1 MFEDKDLQ
9 TFLETADTVRN
20 KSAVIAELNMN
31 RTNNIKHIGN
41 YRYRPTQTSTPNPIS
56 SVWTITPGAF
66 CSPAG
71 AIGKSSSG
79 ATYECKISDT
89 DTRNRWRVSTE
100 QPSSI
105 YSSLPTSFDIND
117 VGNFYTGATDA
128 DVLIDGT
135 FENDNTPTTFLT
147 KKEKTQT
154 LYSLES
160 CFERFRPRSGI
171 NKAVYFENGKLHY
184 PNMFMA
190 DRPRYYMPDKK
201 DKFKYWTSYRTETRY
216 KYTYNDASVSYGLSE
231 TFIDKDNT
239 EKKGVAE
246 NFEYGIASK
255 INGVQNAIEDACPF
269 VVYKEQ
275 IPTNRVVIKMQTHTG
290 TEDLGPFSSSTG
302 SFADPFYG
310 EVNQKVPSRWKIQFL
325 KEGNWQ
331 DIISFDPSKRRKDGS
346 AIIKSDGY
354 VEISYGFIVPDEWID
369 TFVFAEVYS
378 SDTLLPEQSVIGYAY
393 LIKENENDIGKYYI
407 WNGTDYTIITP
418 KYGWYVQ
425 DETVD
430 RLTNFLTDA
439 TSPDKFINSLD
450 NKIKYREFEYIS
462 GVRIVVDSMTAKDST
477 FDLIEISPRL
487 AMNLSDKVLD
497 YSINKSASDL
507 GLSGLPV
514 GQLVA
519 SNGSINIFDHDQAF
533 NENNPSSI
541 IAKYVDSHVQF
552 KFYEIIINV
561 GGWDYW
567 VPMKTLYSD
576 SFPKADLVNKRISI
590 SLRDMYWY
598 LESIT
603 APEILMTEVSVSSA
617 VSLLLDSIG
626 FSNYTFRR
634 VSNEKEMVMP
644 FFFVAPDKSVAQV
657 LQDLAISTQTAM
669 FFDEYNNFVMMSKD
683 YIMPT
688 KEQRPTTFALKGTND
703 LYEDREI
710 KNKTLDNAKL
720 ANIIS
725 VSNES
730 NTVYNGGTINY
741 TVRHIQRS
749 IGTLRQ
755 ASLLEDERMYVYKP
769 ALLWEVSGTENTKS
783 INNEVG
789 TQSSYVL
796 AAIPLSSNLS
806 DKVPEVKNG
815 IVINN
820 TFSLGEAVYWIT
832 RYNGY
837 FYSSGEVIKYDAVQ
851 YNVTGSGNVWISS
864 VEEYQNYFSKLPFN
878 GKIYPTGLVR
888 IYSVPNY
895 FEQEGILKLK
905 NGPVAKHGRGQFGT
919 TVVEHS
925 AGISDYWKSEDN
937 VKGCYM
943 ASEYLF
949 ETKTD
954 LPQTTVASAGKTIS
968 NGASSDALAR
978 TSTRTGLI
986 RNFLSTSLTGEITT
1000 QTQQVPG
1007 SVQASALSLT
1017 GPNFTTKDKP
1027 RDFVSYVHKPLTDKK
1042 YKHFGTRIRLVGKI
1056 ENSSDRGQTANGA
1069 ASYYVINGSTPD
1081 KNVTISGGSG
1091 GIAVMLNPTTNVGY
1105 YFEIAALGLNKLS
1118 EKEKQNVHNV
1128 LFYKVKSDN
1137 GKAIPLTLYKGL
1149 AKIIVDDGRFTGQ
1162 SRLFAEEN
1170 PTVYDLAVEYE
1181 NIGNI
1186 RRFYLYINGTMVK
1199 TVDDSDPLPEYSNIA
1214 LFTRGSSRAMFEN
1227 VYALCN
1233 NYSQNTSFSLGTV
1246 VNSVFADSDIDAS
1259 NSFRKYAMSGL
1270 IQNTYLSGIGSSEP
1284 PKYDIYFEEF
1294 GSIMREVAE
1303 FSFKYDKAF
1312 PALTAKISPT
1322 FNKIKGFVI
1331 SGFRAGSYGAEFL
1344 VFNATD
1350 TALNLDETSGNYLRI
1365 QGITFTQQS
1374 SNTLTVDQYFN
1385 KNSVMS
1391 DPKFVADKLIS
1402 NPFKFKLDYEDIK
1415 FSRMQHGRKD
1425 FSLDAAY
1432 IQSQDEASE
1441 LMRWLVTKI
1450 SKPRKALGVKIF
1462 SIPTIQLGDIVSV
1475 DYKEN
1480 GIDVAADSSNRFV
1493 VYNIDFSRNS
1503 NGPEM
1508 QLFLSEVV

>member
-1 MFEDKDLQ
+1 MFENKELQ
-9 TFLETADTVRN
+9 SFLESADTVRT

-41 YRYRPTQTSTPNPIS
+41 YRYRPTQPS
-56 SVWTITPGAF
+56 SV
-66 CSPAG
+66 
-71 AIGKSSSG
+71 
-79 ATYECKISDT
+79 
-89 DTRNRWRVSTE
+89 
-100 QPSSI
+100 

-117 VGNFYTGATDA
+117 SGNFYTGATDA
-128 DVLIDGT
+128 DVLIDGS
-135 FENDNTPTTFLT
+135 FENDNTPTTFLN

-160 CFERFRPRSGI
+160 CFEKFRPRSGI
-171 NKAVYFENGKLHY
+171 NKAVYFENGKLHH

-190 DRPRYYMPDKK
+190 DRPRYYMPEKK
-201 DKFKYWTSYRTETRY
+201 DKFKYWTSYRTESG
-216 KYTYNDASVSYGLSE
+216 K
-231 TFIDKDNT
+231 
-239 EKKGVAE
+239 
-246 NFEYGIASK
+246 EYGISSK
-255 INGVQNAIEDACPF
+255 VNGAQNSIEDACPF
-269 VVYKEQ
+269 VVYKNQ
-275 IPTNRVVIKMQTHTG
+275 VPTNRVVLKMQTHTG

-302 SFADPFYG
+302 SFSDPFYG
-310 EVNQKVPSRWKIQFL
+310 EVNQKTPSRWKIQFL
-325 KEGNWQ
+325 KDNNWQ
-331 DIISFDPSKRRKDGS
+331 DVISFNPSKRRKDGS

-354 VEISYGFIVPDEWID
+354 VEIAYGFIVPDEWVD
-369 TFVFAEVYS
+369 TFVFAETYS
-378 SDTLLPEQSVIGYAY
+378 SEVLLPEKSVYGYAY
-393 LIKENENDIGKYYI
+393 LIKENDSDIGKYYI
-407 WNGTDYTIITP
+407 WNGTDYTVITP

-439 TSPDKFINSLD
+439 TSPDQFLNSL
-450 NKIKYREFEYIS
+450 NNNVQYREFEYIS
-462 GVRIVVDSMTAKDST
+462 GIRIVVDSMTSKDST

-487 AMNLSDKVLD
+487 TINLSDKVIN

-519 SNGSINIFDHDQAF
+519 SNGSVNIFDHDQAF
-533 NENNPSSI
+533 NDNNPSSI

-561 GGWDYW
+561 DGWDYW

-576 SFPKADLVNKRISI
+576 SFPKADLENKRIAI

-626 FSNYTFRR
+626 FSNYTFKR
-634 VSNEKEMVMP
+634 VLNEKEMVMP

-657 LQDLAISTQTAM
+657 LQDLAVSTQTAM

-688 KEQRPTTFALKGTND
+688 KEQRLTTFALKGTND
-703 LYEDREI
+703 LYEDNEI
-710 KNKTLDNAKL
+710 KNKTSDNSKL

-725 VSNES
+725 LSNES
-730 NTVYNGGTINY
+730 NSVYNGGSINY

-796 AAIPLSSNLS
+796 AAIPLNSNLS
-806 DKVPEVKNG
+806 ENIPEVKNG
-815 IVINN
+815 MVINN
-820 TFSLGEAVYWIT
+820 TFSLGEAIYWIT

-837 FYSSGEVIKYDAVQ
+837 FYSGGEVIKYDSVQ
-851 YNVTGSGNVWISS
+851 YNVTGFGNVWISS

-895 FEQEGILKLK
+895 FEQEGVIKLK

-919 TVVEHS
+919 TVTEHS
-925 AGISDYWKSEDN
+925 AGISDYWKSDDN
-937 VKGCYM
+937 VKGCSM

-954 LPQTTVASAGKTIS
+954 SPVTTIDAAGKTLS
-968 NGASSDALAR
+968 TGTSSDALAR

-986 RNFLSTSLTGEITT
+986 KNFLSTSLTGEITT
-1000 QTQQVPG
+1000 NTQQVPG
-1007 SVQASALSLT
+1007 SVQSSAFCLT

-1027 RDFVSYVHKPLTDKK
+1027 RDFISYVHKPLTGKK
-1042 YKHFGTRIRLVGKI
+1042 YKHFGTRVRLVGKI
-1056 ENSSDRGQTANGA
+1056 ENNQDRGQTANGA
-1069 ASYYVINGSTPD
+1069 AAYYVVNGSTPD
-1081 KNVTISGGSG
+1081 KNVTISGGSA

-1118 EKEKQNVHNV
+1118 EKEKQNVQNV
-1128 LFYKVKSDN
+1128 LFYKIKSN
-1137 GKAIPLTLYKGL
+1137 GGKAIPVSLYKGL

-1181 NIGNI
+1181 NIGKI
-1186 RRFYLYINGTMVK
+1186 RRFYLYINGTLVK
-1199 TVDDSDPLPEYSNIA
+1199 TVDDTDPLPEYSNIA

-1246 VNSVFADSDIDAS
+1246 ANSVFGDSDIDAN
-1259 NSFRKYAMSGL
+1259 NSFRKYALSGL
-1270 IQNTYLSGIGSSEP
+1270 IQNTYLTGIGSSEP

-1303 FSFKYDKAF
+1303 FSFRYDKAF
-1312 PALTAKISPT
+1312 PALTAKVSPT
-1322 FNKIKGFVI
+1322 FNKVKGFVI

-1350 TALNLDETSGNYLRI
+1350 TALSLDETSGNYLRI

-1374 SNTLTVDQYFN
+1374 NNTLTVDQYFT

-1415 FSRMQHGRKD
+1415 FSRMQHGKKD

-1441 LMRWLVTKI
+1441 LMKWIVTKI
-1450 SKPRKALGVKIF
+1450 SKPRKSLGVKIF
-1462 SIPTIQLGDIVSV
+1462 SIPTIQLGDIVSL

-1480 GIDVAADSSNRFV
+1480 GIDIAADSSNRFV
-1493 VYNIDFSRNS
+1493 VYNIDFSRTP

-1508 QLFLSEVV
+1508 QLFLSEVI

>member
-9 TFLETADTVRN
+9 NFLETADTVRN
-20 KSAVIAELNMN
+20 KSAIVAELNMN

-41 YRYRPTQTSTPNPIS
+41 YRYRPTQ
-56 SVWTITPGAF
+56 A
-66 CSPAG
+66 
-71 AIGKSSSG
+71 
-79 ATYECKISDT
+79 
-89 DTRNRWRVSTE
+89 
-100 QPSSI
+100 SSI
-105 YSSLPTSFDIND
+105 YRSLPTSFDIND
-117 VGNFYTGATDA
+117 DGNFYTGATDA

-160 CFERFRPRSGI
+160 CFEKFRPRSGI

-190 DRPRYYMPDKK
+190 DRPRYYMPEKK
-201 DKFKYWTSYRTETRY
+201 DKFKYWTSYRTE
-216 KYTYNDASVSYGLSE
+216 SGQ
-231 TFIDKDNT
+231 
-239 EKKGVAE
+239 
-246 NFEYGIASK
+246 EYGIASK
-255 INGVQNAIEDACPF
+255 INGTQNAIEDACPF

-275 IPTNRVVIKMQTHTG
+275 VPANRVVVKMQTHTG
-290 TEDLGPFSSSTG
+290 SQDLGPFSSSTG
-302 SFADPFYG
+302 SFADPFHG
-310 EVNQKVPSRWKIQFL
+310 EINQKVPSRWKIQFL
-325 KEGNWQ
+325 KDGNWQ

-393 LIKENENDIGKYYI
+393 LIKENENDIGEYYI

-430 RLTNFLTDA
+430 RLTNFLKDA

-450 NKIKYREFEYIS
+450 NKIRYREFEYLS
-462 GVRIVVDSMTAKDST
+462 GIRIVVDAMTAKDST

-487 AMNLSDKVLD
+487 TMNLSDKVLD

-519 SNGSINIFDHDQAF
+519 SNGSINIFDYDQAF
-533 NENNPSSI
+533 NEQNPLSI
-541 IAKYVDSHVQF
+541 ISKYVDSHVQF

-561 GGWDYW
+561 AGWDYW

-598 LESIT
+598 LESLT

-634 VSNEKEMVMP
+634 ISNEKEMIMP

-657 LQDLAISTQTAM
+657 LQDLAVSTQTAM

-710 KNKTLDNAKL
+710 KNKTLDNAKI

-725 VSNES
+725 VSNQS
-730 NTVYNGGTINY
+730 NDVYNGGSINY

-796 AAIPLSSNLS
+796 AAIPLNSNLS

-820 TFSLGEAVYWIT
+820 IFSLGEAVYWIT

-851 YNVTGSGNVWISS
+851 YNVTGFGNVWISS

-937 VKGCYM
+937 IKGCSM

-954 LPQTTVASAGKTIS
+954 SPVTTIGVAGKTIS
-968 NGASSDALAR
+968 SGASSDALAR
-978 TSTRTGLI
+978 TATRTGLL

-1000 QTQQVPG
+1000 ETQQIPG

-1027 RDFVSYVHKPLTDKK
+1027 RDFISYVHKPLTDKK

-1056 ENSSDRGQTANGA
+1056 ENNSDRGQTANGA

-1137 GKAIPLTLYKGL
+1137 GKAIPVSLYKGL

-1162 SRLFAEEN
+1162 SRMFAEEN

-1181 NIGNI
+1181 DIGKT

-1199 TVDDSDPLPEYSNIA
+1199 TVDDIDPLPEYSNIA

-1233 NYSQNTSFSLGTV
+1233 NYSQNTSFSLGTP
-1246 VNSVFADSDIDAS
+1246 VNSIFADADIDAS

-1270 IQNTYLSGIGSSEP
+1270 IQNTYLAGIGSSEP
-1284 PKYDIYFEEF
+1284 PKYNIYFEEF

-1303 FSFKYDKAF
+1303 FNFRYDKAY
-1312 PALTAKISPT
+1312 PALTAKVSPT

-1385 KNSVMS
+1385 KNSLMS

-1415 FSRMQHGRKD
+1415 FSRMQHGKKD

-1441 LMRWLVTKI
+1441 LMKWIVTKI

-1480 GIDVAADSSNRFV
+1480 GIDIAANSSNRFV
-1493 VYNIDFSRNS
+1493 VYNMEFSRDS
-1503 NGPEM
+1503 SGPEM
-1508 QLFLSEVV
+1508 TVFLSEVV

>member
-1 MFEDKDLQ
+1 MFENKDLQ
-9 TFLETADTVRN
+9 SFLETADTVRT

-41 YRYRPTQTSTPNPIS
+41 YRYRPTQTS
-56 SVWTITPGAF
+56 SV
-66 CSPAG
+66 
-71 AIGKSSSG
+71 
-79 ATYECKISDT
+79 
-89 DTRNRWRVSTE
+89 
-100 QPSSI
+100 

-117 VGNFYTGATDA
+117 SGNFYTGATDA

-135 FENDNTPTTFLT
+135 FENDNTPTTFLN

-160 CFERFRPRSGI
+160 CFEKFRPRSGI
-171 NKAVYFENGKLHY
+171 NKAVYFENGKLHH
-184 PNMFMA
+184 PNIFMA
-190 DRPRYYMPDKK
+190 DRPRYYMPEKK
-201 DKFKYWTSYRTETRY
+201 DKFKYWTSYRTESG
-216 KYTYNDASVSYGLSE
+216 K
-231 TFIDKDNT
+231 
-239 EKKGVAE
+239 
-246 NFEYGIASK
+246 EYGISSK
-255 INGVQNAIEDACPF
+255 VNGAQNSIEDACPF
-269 VVYKEQ
+269 VVYKDKV
-275 IPTNRVVIKMQTHTG
+275 PANRVVLKMQTHTG

-310 EVNQKVPSRWKIQFL
+310 EVNQKIPSRWKIQFL
-325 KEGNWQ
+325 KDNNWQ
-331 DIISFDPSKRRKDGS
+331 DVISFNPSKRRKDGS

-354 VEISYGFIVPDEWID
+354 VEIAYGFIVPDEWVD

-378 SDTLLPEQSVIGYAY
+378 SDILLPEKSVVGYAY
-393 LIKENENDIGKYYI
+393 LIKANESDIGKYYI

-418 KYGWYVQ
+418 NYGWYVQ

-430 RLTNFLTDA
+430 RLTNFLTDS
-439 TSPDKFINSLD
+439 TSPDQFINYLN
-450 NKIKYREFEYIS
+450 NKVQYREFEYIS
-462 GVRIVVDSMTAKDST
+462 GIRIVVDSMTSKDST

-487 AMNLSDKVLD
+487 AINLSDKVIN

-533 NENNPSSI
+533 NDNNPLSI

-561 GGWDYW
+561 NGWDYW

-576 SFPKADLVNKRISI
+576 SFPKADLENKRIAI

-603 APEILMTEVSVSSA
+603 APEILMTDVSVSSA

-626 FSNYTFRR
+626 FSNYTFKR
-634 VSNEKEMVMP
+634 VLSEKEMIMP
-644 FFFVAPDKSVAQV
+644 FFFIAPDKSVAQV
-657 LQDLAISTQTAM
+657 LQDLAVSTQTAM

-688 KEQRPTTFALKGTND
+688 TDQRATAFALKGTND
-703 LYEDREI
+703 LYQENEI
-710 KNKTLDNAKL
+710 KNKTLDSAKL

-730 NTVYNGGTINY
+730 NSVYNGGSINY

-796 AAIPLSSNLS
+796 AAIPLSSDLS
-806 DKVPEVKNG
+806 VKVPEVKNG

-837 FYSSGEVIKYDAVQ
+837 FYSGGEVIKYDSVQ
-851 YNVTGSGNVWISS
+851 YNVTGFGNVWISS

-895 FEQEGILKLK
+895 FEQEGAVKLK

-919 TVVEHS
+919 EIVSHS
-925 AGISDYWKSEDN
+925 AGISDYWKSDDN
-937 VKGCYM
+937 VRGCSM

-949 ETKTD
+949 ETRTD
-954 LPQTTVASAGKTIS
+954 SPATIIASAGKTLS
-968 NGASSDALAR
+968 NGTSSDALAR
-978 TSTRTGLI
+978 SSTRTGLI
-986 RNFLSTSLTGEITT
+986 KNFLSTSLAGEITT
-1000 QTQQVPG
+1000 KTQQVPG
-1007 SVQASALSLT
+1007 SVQSSAFCLT
-1017 GPNFTTKDKP
+1017 GPNFTTTDKP
-1027 RDFVSYVHKPLTDKK
+1027 RDFISYVHKPLTDKK
-1042 YKHFGTRIRLVGKI
+1042 YKHFGTRVRLIGKI
-1056 ENSSDRGQTANGA
+1056 ENNQDRGQTANGSA
-1069 ASYYVINGSTPD
+1069 AYYTVNGSTPD
-1081 KNVTISGGSG
+1081 KNVTISGGSA

-1105 YFEIAALGLNKLS
+1105 YFEIAALGLNRLS
-1118 EKEKQNVHNV
+1118 DKQKEDVQNV
-1128 LFYKVKSDN
+1128 LFYKIKSN
-1137 GKAIPLTLYKGL
+1137 EEKAIPVSLYKGL

-1181 NIGNI
+1181 NIGKI

-1199 TVDDSDPLPEYSNIA
+1199 TVDDTDPLPEYSNIA

-1233 NYSQNTSFSLGTV
+1233 NYSQNTSFSLGTIT
-1246 VNSVFADSDIDAS
+1246 NSVFADSDIDAS
-1259 NSFRKYAMSGL
+1259 NSFRKYALSGL
-1270 IQNTYLSGIGSSEP
+1270 IQNTYLTGIGSSEP
-1284 PKYDIYFEEF
+1284 PKYNIYFEEF

-1303 FSFKYDKAF
+1303 FSFRYDKAF

-1322 FNKIKGFVI
+1322 FNKVKGFVV

-1374 SNTLTVDQYFN
+1374 NNTLTVDQYFS
-1385 KNSVMS
+1385 KNSLMS

-1415 FSRMQHGRKD
+1415 FSRMQHGKKD

-1441 LMRWLVTKI
+1441 LMKWIVTKI
-1450 SKPRKALGVKIF
+1450 SKPRKSLGVKIF
-1462 SIPTIQLGDIVSV
+1462 SIPTIQLGDIVSL

-1480 GIDVAADSSNRFV
+1480 GIDIAANSSNRFV
-1493 VYNIDFSRNS
+1493 VYNIDFSRS
-1503 NGPEM
+1503 TNGPEM
-1508 QLFLSEVV
+1508 QLFLSEVI

>member
-9 TFLETADTVRN
+9 SFLETADTVRT

-41 YRYRPTQTSTPNPIS
+41 YRYRPTQPS
-56 SVWTITPGAF
+56 SV
-66 CSPAG
+66 
-71 AIGKSSSG
+71 
-79 ATYECKISDT
+79 
-89 DTRNRWRVSTE
+89 
-100 QPSSI
+100 

-117 VGNFYTGATDA
+117 DGNFYTGATDA

-135 FENDNTPTTFLT
+135 FENNNTPTTFLT

-201 DKFKYWTSYRTETRY
+201 DKFKYWTSYRTE
-216 KYTYNDASVSYGLSE
+216 SGQ
-231 TFIDKDNT
+231 
-239 EKKGVAE
+239 
-246 NFEYGIASK
+246 EYGIASK
-255 INGVQNAIEDACPF
+255 ITSVKNSIEDACPF
-269 VVYKEQ
+269 VVYKTQ
-275 IPTNRVVIKMQTHTG
+275 VPTNRVVVKMQTHTG

-302 SFADPFYG
+302 SFTDPFYG
-310 EVNQKVPSRWKIQFL
+310 EVNQKIPSRWKIQFL
-325 KEGNWQ
+325 KDNNWQ
-331 DIISFDPSKRRKDGS
+331 DVISFDPSKRRKDGS

-354 VEISYGFIVPDEWID
+354 VEIAYGFIVPDEWIS

-378 SDTLLPEQSVIGYAY
+378 SETLLPEQSVVGYAY
-393 LIKENENDIGKYYI
+393 LIKENENDIGKYHI

-430 RLTNFLTDA
+430 RLTNFVTDA
-439 TSPDKFINSLD
+439 TSPDKFVTSLS
-450 NKIKYREFEYIS
+450 NKIQYREFEYIH
-462 GVRIVVDSMTAKDST
+462 GIRIVVDSMTSKDST

-487 AMNLSDKVLD
+487 VMNLSDKVIN

-519 SNGSINIFDHDQAF
+519 SNGSVNIFDHDQAF
-533 NENNPSSI
+533 NDNNPSSI

-561 GGWDYW
+561 KGWDYW

-576 SFPKADLVNKRISI
+576 SFPKADLENKRIAI

-626 FSNYTFRR
+626 FSNYTFKRIL
-634 VSNEKEMVMP
+634 NEKEMVMP

-657 LQDLAISTQTAM
+657 LQDLAVSTQTAM

-683 YIMPT
+683 YIMPS
-688 KEQRPTTFALKGTND
+688 KEQRLTTFALKGTND
-703 LYEDREI
+703 LYEDNEI
-710 KNKTLDNAKL
+710 KNKTLDNSKL
-720 ANIIS
+720 ANVIS

-730 NTVYNGGTINY
+730 NAVYNGGSINY

-796 AAIPLSSNLS
+796 AAIPLNSNLS
-806 DKVPEVKNG
+806 EKVPEVKNG

-851 YNVTGSGNVWISS
+851 YNVSGFGNVWISS

-895 FEQEGILKLK
+895 FEQESVVKLK

-919 TVVEHS
+919 EVVAHS
-925 AGISDYWKSEDN
+925 AGISDYWKSDDN
-937 VKGCYM
+937 VKGCSM

-954 LPQTTVASAGKTIS
+954 SPVTTIDAAGKTLSTGI
-968 NGASSDALAR
+968 SSDALAR

-986 RNFLSTSLTGEITT
+986 KNFLSTSLTGEITT
-1000 QTQQVPG
+1000 KTQQVPG
-1007 SVQASALSLT
+1007 SVQSSAFCLT

-1027 RDFVSYVHKPLTDKK
+1027 RDFISYVHKPLTDKK
-1042 YKHFGTRIRLVGKI
+1042 YKHFGTRVRLVGKI
-1056 ENSSDRGQTANGA
+1056 ENNQDRGQTANGA
-1069 ASYYVINGSTPD
+1069 AAYYVVNGSTPD
-1081 KNVTISGGSG
+1081 KNVTISGGSA

-1118 EKEKQNVHNV
+1118 EREKQNVQNV
-1128 LFYKVKSDN
+1128 LFYKIKAN
-1137 GKAIPLTLYKGL
+1137 GGKAIPVSLYKGL

-1181 NIGNI
+1181 NIGKI

-1199 TVDDSDPLPEYSNIA
+1199 TVDDIDPLPEYSNIA

-1233 NYSQNTSFSLGTV
+1233 NYSQNTSFSLGTIA
-1246 VNSVFADSDIDAS
+1246 NSVFADSDIDAS
-1259 NSFRKYAMSGL
+1259 NSFRKYALSGL
-1270 IQNTYLSGIGSSEP
+1270 IQNTYLTGVGSSEP
-1284 PKYDIYFEEF
+1284 PKYNIYFEEF

-1303 FSFKYDKAF
+1303 FSFRYDKAF

-1322 FNKIKGFVI
+1322 FNKVKGFVI
-1331 SGFRAGSYGAEFL
+1331 SGFKAGSYGAEFL

-1374 SNTLTVDQYFN
+1374 NNTLTVDQYFT
-1385 KNSVMS
+1385 KNSLMS

-1415 FSRMQHGRKD
+1415 FSRMQHGKKD

-1441 LMRWLVTKI
+1441 LMKWIVTKI
-1450 SKPRKALGVKIF
+1450 SKPRKSLGVKIF
-1462 SIPTIQLGDIVSV
+1462 SIPTIQLGDIVTL

-1480 GIDVAADSSNRFV
+1480 GIDIAADSSNRFV
-1493 VYNIDFSRNS
+1493 VYNIDFSRTP

-1508 QLFLSEVV
+1508 QLYLSEVI

>member
-9 TFLETADTVRN
+9 SFLETADTVRT

-31 RTNNIKHIGN
+31 RTNNIRHIGN
-41 YRYRPTQTSTPNPIS
+41 YRYRPTQQS
-56 SVWTITPGAF
+56 SV
-66 CSPAG
+66 
-71 AIGKSSSG
+71 
-79 ATYECKISDT
+79 
-89 DTRNRWRVSTE
+89 
-100 QPSSI
+100 

-117 VGNFYTGATDA
+117 SGNFYTGATDA

-201 DKFKYWTSYRTETRY
+201 DKFKYWTSYRTEARY
-216 KYTYNDASVSYGLSE
+216 KYTYNDASVAYGFNK
-231 TFIDKDNT
+231 TFVDKDGKQKN
-239 EKKGVAE
+239 GVAE
-246 NFEYGIASK
+246 NFSEYGISSK
-255 INGVQNAIEDACPF
+255 VNGAQNSIEDACPF
-269 VVYKEQ
+269 VVYKSQ
-275 IPTNRVVIKMQTHTG
+275 VPTNRVVVKMQTHTG

-302 SFADPFYG
+302 SFTDPFYG

-325 KEGNWQ
+325 KDNNWQ
-331 DIISFDPSKRRKDGS
+331 DVISFDPSKRRKDGS

-354 VEISYGFIVPDEWID
+354 VEIAYGFIVPDEWVS

-378 SDTLLPEQSVIGYAY
+378 SDTMLPEQSVVGYAY
-393 LIKENENDIGKYYI
+393 LIKENENDIGKYHI

-425 DETVD
+425 DETVN
-430 RLTNFLTDA
+430 RLTNFVTDA
-439 TSPDKFINSLD
+439 TSPDKFVTSNS
-450 NKIKYREFEYIS
+450 NKVQYREFEYIS
-462 GVRIVVDSMTAKDST
+462 GIRIVVDSMTSKDST

-487 AMNLSDKVLD
+487 VLNLSDKVIN

-519 SNGSINIFDHDQAF
+519 SNGSVNIFDHDQAF
-533 NENNPSSI
+533 NDNNPLSI

-561 GGWDYW
+561 KGWDYW

-576 SFPKADLVNKRISI
+576 SFPKADLENKRIAI
-590 SLRDMYWY
+590 TLRDMYWY

-626 FSNYTFRR
+626 FSNYTFKRIL
-634 VSNEKEMVMP
+634 NEKEMIMP

-657 LQDLAISTQTAM
+657 LQDLAVSTQTAM

-683 YIMPT
+683 YIMPS
-688 KEQRPTTFALKGTND
+688 KEQRATTFALKGTND
-703 LYEDREI
+703 LYEDNEI

-720 ANIIS
+720 ANVIS

-730 NTVYNGGTINY
+730 NAVYNGGSINY

-796 AAIPLSSNLS
+796 AAIPLNSNLS
-806 DKVPEVKNG
+806 ENVPEVKNG

-851 YNVTGSGNVWISS
+851 YNVTGFGNVWISS

-895 FEQEGILKLK
+895 FEQEGIIKLK

-919 TVVEHS
+919 EVVAHS
-925 AGISDYWKSEDN
+925 AGISDYWKSDDN
-937 VKGCYM
+937 VKGCSM

-954 LPQTTVASAGKTIS
+954 SPVTTVASAGKTLTTGI
-968 NGASSDALAR
+968 SSDALAR

-986 RNFLSTSLTGEITT
+986 KNFLSTSLTGEITT
-1000 QTQQVPG
+1000 KTQQVPG
-1007 SVQASALSLT
+1007 SVQSSAFCLT

-1027 RDFVSYVHKPLTDKK
+1027 RDFISYVHKPLTGKK
-1042 YKHFGTRIRLVGKI
+1042 YKHFGTRVRLVGKI
-1056 ENSSDRGQTANGA
+1056 ENNQDRGQTANGA
-1069 ASYYVINGSTPD
+1069 AAYYVINGSTPD
-1081 KNVTISGGSG
+1081 KNVTISGGSA

-1118 EKEKQNVHNV
+1118 EKEKQNVQNV
-1128 LFYKVKSDN
+1128 FFYKIKSN
-1137 GKAIPLTLYKGL
+1137 EGKAMPVSLYKGL
-1149 AKIIVDDGRFTGQ
+1149 ANIIVDDGRFTGQ
-1162 SRLFAEEN
+1162 SRMFAEEN

-1181 NIGNI
+1181 NIGKI

-1199 TVDDSDPLPEYSNIA
+1199 TVDDTDPLPEYSDIA

-1233 NYSQNTSFSLGTV
+1233 NYSQNTSFSLGTIA
-1246 VNSVFADSDIDAS
+1246 NSVFADADIDAS
-1259 NSFRKYAMSGL
+1259 NSFRKYALSGL
-1270 IQNTYLSGIGSSEP
+1270 IQNTYLTGIGSSEP
-1284 PKYDIYFEEF
+1284 PKYNIYFEEF

-1303 FSFKYDKAF
+1303 FSFRYDKAF

-1331 SGFRAGSYGAEFL
+1331 SGFKAGSYGAEFL

-1350 TALNLDETSGNYLRI
+1350 TALNLDETSGNYLRV

-1374 SNTLTVDQYFN
+1374 NNTLTVDQYFT
-1385 KNSVMS
+1385 KNSLMS

-1402 NPFKFKLDYEDIK
+1402 NPFKFKLDYEDIR
-1415 FSRMQHGRKD
+1415 FSRMQHGKKD

-1441 LMRWLVTKI
+1441 LMKWLVTKI
-1450 SKPRKALGVKIF
+1450 SKPRKSLGVKIF
-1462 SIPTIQLGDIVSV
+1462 SIPTIQLGDIVSL

-1480 GIDVAADSSNRFV
+1480 GIDIAANSSNRFV
-1493 VYNIDFSRNS
+1493 VYNIDFSRTS

-1508 QLFLSEVV
+1508 QLFLSEVI